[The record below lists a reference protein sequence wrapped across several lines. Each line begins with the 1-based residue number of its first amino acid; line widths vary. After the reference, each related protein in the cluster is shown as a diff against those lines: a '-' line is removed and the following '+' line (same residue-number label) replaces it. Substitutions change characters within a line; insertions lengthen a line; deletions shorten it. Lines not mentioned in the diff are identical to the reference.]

1 MITMTEIEKQL
12 EKIVEELGGKL
23 EHYIC
28 SDLHTEHKKYVITYA
43 QQKRQSS

>member
-1 MITMTEIEKQL
+1 MKLVTEIEKQL
-12 EKIVEELGGKL
+12 EKIAEELGGKL

-43 QQKRQSS
+43 QQKRQST

>member
-1 MITMTEIEKQL
+1 MKLVTEIEKQL
-12 EKIVEELGGKL
+12 EKIAEELGGKL

-28 SDLHTEHKKYVITYA
+28 SDLHTEHKKYVITYD